1 MDMADARDG
10 ASAVLLANGDTLIA
24 GGSNSAGTLQTAD
37 IYQIDGSLT
46 AAATMVTARSR
57 HTATLLQDG
66 RVLVAGGD
74 SGGGAAT
81 NSAEIYDPGSD
92 TWNSV
97 GPLVSARFGH
107 TATLL
112 ADGRVAIIAGESN
125 GSPVAGIEV
134 FDPNTGLFTQPASL
148 NVARKDHAA
157 ALLADGRV
165 LVAGGFGVDA
175 QNNQIALSSV
185 EIFDPVTNA
194 VSAAANLNT
203 ARGRHSATVVLDG
216 FVVVAGG
223 SNGQADLSSIEI
235 YTPGTDA
242 WAVSAATLSVA
253 REGHVATLLPKNNS
267 VLISGGS
274 SNGTALQSAE
284 LFRPWA
290 GTVVSAGNL
299 NATRVAGTGS
309 PFGAEGLFLAAGGSG
324 SKTTEFFR
332 FATIKTDKADYA
344 PGTPVL
350 MSGTGYQPN
359 EVVGLNLKQDDGD
372 ADINVSVQADAAGN
386 ISYQGFAPDP
396 GDVGTH
402 FHLTAVGQTSGFQ
415 AQTVFKDAQI
425 FSVRFAGTGSGSVTG
440 SGFSCTDTAGVATGT
455 CDVGG
460 FNNKN
465 PINLT
470 AVTGGSIGGWAVT
483 AGDATVTSGCTSGST
498 TCNLQMGNQ
507 ASTVTLTINK
517 VSQSITFGA
526 LAGKIYGDA
535 DFTVSA
541 TASSGLAVSFS
552 SQTAGVCTVSAS
564 TVHIVTAGTCTIRA
578 SQAGDANHLA
588 APNVDQ
594 SFTVAQKSITATV
607 TANNKIYDATTT
619 ATQNTCS
626 LSGVLPAD
634 SANVTCSAGTLSFAD
649 KNVGTAKAV
658 SVSGISL
665 SGTAAANYQLS
676 STTASASANITARP
690 LTVTAITNTKI
701 YDGGVTA
708 AALPAITSGT
718 LQGSDTASFTE
729 TYDTKN
735 AGGSKTL
742 TPSGTVNDGNSGNNY
757 AYTFVNNTT
766 GTITARALTITAAPN
781 TKVYDGTTSAA
792 ALPTITTGA
801 LQGADTAGFVESYD
815 TKHVGTAK
823 TLTPSGTVNDG
834 NSGNN
839 YTYTFANN
847 SAGVITARP
856 LTVTASTNNKVYDGT
871 ASAASTP
878 TITTGTL
885 AAGDTATLTESY
897 DNKNAGTGK
906 SLVPAATIKD
916 AGSANVTSDYNLTFA
931 NDTTGIITP
940 RAITVTAASDSKIYD
955 ATTSSA
961 GVPTI
966 SAPGIAPGDTAAF
979 VQTFDTK
986 NAGTGKILTPSGS
999 VTDGNSGHN
1008 YAVTFAN
1015 NSAGVITPR
1024 PLTVTAAANTK
1035 IYDGTISAAA
1045 TPAITTGVL
1054 QGSDTAAFT
1063 ETYDTKNAGTGK
1075 TLTPSG
1081 TASDGNSGNNY
1092 SYTFV
1097 NSFTG
1102 VISTRPI
1109 TVTAA
1114 SDSKIY
1120 DATTASAGVPTISAP
1135 GIAPGDTAA
1144 FVQTFDT
1151 KNAGTG
1157 KILTPSGSVT
1167 DGNSGHNY
1175 AVTFANNSA
1184 GIITPRPLTVTAAAN
1199 TKVYDGTISA
1209 VATPAIT
1216 TGVLQGT
1223 DSASFSESYD
1233 TKHVGTAK
1241 TLTPSGTVSDGNS
1254 GNNYAYTFVN
1264 SSTGVISTRPITVTA
1279 ATDTKNYDGT
1289 TSSSATPTITGGSLA
1304 TGDTASFTQ
1313 VFDSRNAG
1321 ARTLTA
1327 SGSVS
1332 DGNSGNNYAVT
1343 FATASGTINK
1353 RAISV
1358 TAASDTKIY
1367 DSTTNSSATPAV
1379 GAPGIASGDTAAFIQ
1394 TFDNKNAGT
1403 GKTLTPSGA
1412 VSDGNGGNNYA
1423 VTFLVSAT
1431 GVISARPITVTASA
1445 NTKIYDGN
1453 TGAAASP
1460 LITSGTLQGP
1470 DTASFTEAYDTKN
1483 AGSGKTLTPAGTVND
1498 GNGGSNY
1505 NVTFAAVNTGVVN
1518 KRSLTVS
1525 ASADNKIYDGNANA
1539 TAHLTDDRV
1548 TGDALTDAYASAAF
1562 TDKNVGTAKAV
1573 NVTGINVT
1581 GADSGNY
1588 TFNSSASTTASI
1600 TPRDLTVTATAD
1612 NKIYDRTT
1620 NAVAHLADNRISGDI
1635 LTASYTTAA
1644 FADRNVGNGK
1654 TVTVSGISI
1663 SGVDAGNYNL
1673 TNAVASA
1680 LANITAR
1687 TVTPVVAAN
1696 NKVYDRLTTATLSSQ
1711 SVSGSIAPDVVG
1723 LTVTGAAFDT
1733 KNAGSGKTVTATGL
1747 SLNGADAGNYSLNG
1761 VNSATTTA
1769 DILQRPL
1776 NVTAA
1781 GVDRIYD
1788 GTTGAT
1794 VTLSDDR
1801 IAGDV
1806 LTDTYA
1812 TASFANKN
1820 VGNNKAVSVSGIAIS
1835 GLDAGNYSLNNT
1847 TASTTANI
1855 SPRTLTVSATGVSKV
1870 YDGTTAAAVTLADDR
1885 IAGDLLTDSYASAAF
1900 ADKSVANEKPISV
1913 SGISISGVDAG
1924 NYTFNSA
1931 ASTSA
1936 NITPRP
1942 LHISATGVSRVYDG
1956 TTVATVSLADDRVS
1970 GDAFS
1975 DSYTSASFADKNAAN
1990 AKPVSVIGIAIS
2002 GPDAGNYSA
2011 NTSAATTADIT
2022 PRPITVSATSDT
2034 KVYDATTSSIHT
2046 PGITTGSVAAGDSAA
2061 FTQAFDSKNAGART
2075 LIASGTV
2082 NDGNGGNNYSIS
2094 FATAAGSITQRP
2106 LTVTATATG
2115 KIYDGT
2121 TTASV
2126 TLSDN
2131 HLGGDSV
2138 SDAYASAAFSDKNVG
2153 TGKLVSVTGISLSG
2167 ADSGNYSLTSM
2178 TASTTADITART
2190 LTVSAHGIDK
2200 PYDGGTA
2207 ATVTLSDDRVSGDL
2221 VTDSYSTASFADKNV
2236 GAGKPVSVSG
2246 ISISGGDAANYALA
2260 STSATTSAAIN
2271 ARGLTVSAAG
2281 IGKIYDGTTT
2291 GSVTLSDNRVAGDTF
2306 NDSYVAASFSDR
2318 NAGTT
2323 KAIAVSGISIS
2334 GLDAG
2339 NYSLANTT
2347 ATASADISPLGLTIA
2362 AVTDSKVYDGT
2373 IASAGIPHVTPA
2385 LVSGDSGIF
2394 SQTFN
2399 NKNVGN
2405 SKLLV
2410 PAASITDG
2418 NGGNNY
2424 AVTLINNSTGV
2435 ITPRGLA
2442 VSASATDKV
2451 YDGTT
2456 SASVSLTDNR
2466 LSGDSFNIN
2475 FAGANFTDQNA
2486 GLGKTVTVSG
2496 ISLSGPDAGNYTP
2509 NTSATATASILQ
2521 RPITVTADSKTRIF
2535 GTPDPALTY
2544 QITSGSLVSGDSF
2557 TGSLTRVAGSTVG
2570 SYAISQGTLALSSNY
2585 LLSFIGSSF
2594 TIMPAAT
2601 TITLNPAANVTL
2613 GQATLPVSAIVHA
2626 VLPSTA
2632 SVNEGSVTFTLLQ
2645 GSSIVASTASATVSG
2660 GGASANLAV
2669 SALPVGSYTVQAT
2682 FNPPI
2687 TGANFTGSSS
2697 TTGVSAGVQY
2707 NICLLYDGTRSV
2719 KSGAT
2724 YPVKIY
2730 LCDINNRDV
2739 SASGIIIH
2747 ATSASMLSGWSGPPE
2762 DAGNSN
2768 PDLDFRYDSTLGPS
2782 GGYIFNL
2789 KTTGLGSGTYSLNF
2803 SAAGDPASHSVP
2815 FGVK

>member
-1 MDMADARDG
+1 M
-10 ASAVLLANGDTLIA
+10 
-24 GGSNSAGTLQTAD
+24 QTAD

-46 AAATMVTARSR
+46 AAATMATARSR

-74 SGGGAAT
+74 SGAGTAT

-107 TATLL
+107 SATLL
-112 ADGRVAIIAGESN
+112 ADGRVAIIGGESN
-125 GSPVAGIEV
+125 GAPVAGIEV
-134 FDPNTGLFTQPASL
+134 FDPNTGLFTQSAAL

-165 LVAGGFGVDA
+165 LVAGGFGADA
-175 QNNQIALSSV
+175 QNNQLALSSV

-223 SNGQADLSSIEI
+223 SNGQADLNSIEI

-242 WAVSAATLSVA
+242 WAVSAATLSTA
-253 REGHVATLLPKNNS
+253 RNGHVATLLAKNNS

-284 LFRPWA
+284 IFQPWT
-290 GTVVSAGNL
+290 GTVVSAGNM
-299 NATRVAGTGS
+299 NAARVFGTGLS
-309 PFGAEGLFLAAGGSG
+309 FGAEGLYLAAGGSD

-332 FATIKTDKADYA
+332 FATIKTNKDDYA

-386 ISYQGFAPDP
+386 ISYHGFAPDP

-415 AQTVFKDAQI
+415 AQTVFTDAQHVVI
-425 FSVRFAGTGSGSVTG
+425 LFAGNGSGTVTG
-440 SGFSCTDTAGVATGT
+440 SGFNCTDTAGVATGI

-470 AVTGGSIGGWAVT
+470 AVTGGSIGGWVVT

-507 ASTVTLTINK
+507 ATTVTLTINK
-517 VSQSITFGA
+517 VSQTITFGA

-552 SQTAGVCTVSAS
+552 SQTTGVCTVSAS
-564 TVHIVTAGTCTIRA
+564 TVHIVAAGGCTIRA
-578 SQAGDANHLA
+578 SQAGDSNHFA

-619 ATQNTCS
+619 ATQNACT

-634 SANVTCSAGTLSFAD
+634 SANVTCSAGTLTFAD
-649 KNVGTAKAV
+649 KNVGTAKVV

-690 LTVTAITNTKI
+690 LTVTATTNTKI
-701 YDGGVTA
+701 YDGGITA
-708 AALPAITSGT
+708 VALPAITTGA

-735 AGGSKTL
+735 
-742 TPSGTVNDGNSGNNY
+742 
-757 AYTFVNNTT
+757 
-766 GTITARALTITAAPN
+766 
-781 TKVYDGTTSAA
+781 
-792 ALPTITTGA
+792 
-801 LQGADTAGFVESYD
+801 
-815 TKHVGTAK
+815 
-823 TLTPSGTVNDG
+823 
-834 NSGNN
+834 
-839 YTYTFANN
+839 
-847 SAGVITARP
+847 
-856 LTVTASTNNKVYDGT
+856 
-871 ASAASTP
+871 
-878 TITTGTL
+878 
-885 AAGDTATLTESY
+885 
-897 DNKNAGTGK
+897 
-906 SLVPAATIKD
+906 
-916 AGSANVTSDYNLTFA
+916 
-931 NDTTGIITP
+931 
-940 RAITVTAASDSKIYD
+940 
-955 ATTSSA
+955 
-961 GVPTI
+961 
-966 SAPGIAPGDTAAF
+966 
-979 VQTFDTK
+979 
-986 NAGTGKILTPSGS
+986 
-999 VTDGNSGHN
+999 
-1008 YAVTFAN
+1008 
-1015 NSAGVITPR
+1015 
-1024 PLTVTAAANTK
+1024 
-1035 IYDGTISAAA
+1035 
-1045 TPAITTGVL
+1045 
-1054 QGSDTAAFT
+1054 
-1063 ETYDTKNAGTGK
+1063 
-1075 TLTPSG
+1075 
-1081 TASDGNSGNNY
+1081 
-1092 SYTFV
+1092 
-1097 NSFTG
+1097 
-1102 VISTRPI
+1102 
-1109 TVTAA
+1109 
-1114 SDSKIY
+1114 
-1120 DATTASAGVPTISAP
+1120 
-1135 GIAPGDTAA
+1135 
-1144 FVQTFDT
+1144 
-1151 KNAGTG
+1151 
-1157 KILTPSGSVT
+1157 
-1167 DGNSGHNY
+1167 
-1175 AVTFANNSA
+1175 
-1184 GIITPRPLTVTAAAN
+1184 
-1199 TKVYDGTISA
+1199 
-1209 VATPAIT
+1209 
-1216 TGVLQGT
+1216 
-1223 DSASFSESYD
+1223 
-1233 TKHVGTAK
+1233 VGTAK
-1241 TLTPSGTVSDGNS
+1241 TLTPSGTVSDGN
-1254 GNNYAYTFVN
+1254 
-1264 SSTGVISTRPITVTA
+1264 
-1279 ATDTKNYDGT
+1279 
-1289 TSSSATPTITGGSLA
+1289 
-1304 TGDTASFTQ
+1304 
-1313 VFDSRNAG
+1313 
-1321 ARTLTA
+1321 
-1327 SGSVS
+1327 
-1332 DGNSGNNYAVT
+1332 
-1343 FATASGTINK
+1343 
-1353 RAISV
+1353 
-1358 TAASDTKIY
+1358 
-1367 DSTTNSSATPAV
+1367 
-1379 GAPGIASGDTAAFIQ
+1379 
-1394 TFDNKNAGT
+1394 
-1403 GKTLTPSGA
+1403 
-1412 VSDGNGGNNYA
+1412 
-1423 VTFLVSAT
+1423 
-1431 GVISARPITVTASA
+1431 
-1445 NTKIYDGN
+1445 
-1453 TGAAASP
+1453 
-1460 LITSGTLQGP
+1460 
-1470 DTASFTEAYDTKN
+1470 
-1483 AGSGKTLTPAGTVND
+1483 
-1498 GNGGSNY
+1498 NY
-1505 NVTFAAVNTGVVN
+1505 NVTFAAVSTGIVN

-1525 ASADNKIYDGNANA
+1525 ATADNKIYDGTTNA

-1548 TGDALTDAYASAAF
+1548 TGDALTVAYGTAAF
-1562 TDKNVGTAKAV
+1562 IDKNVGNAKTV

-1588 TFNSSASTTASI
+1588 TFNSSATATANI

-1644 FADRNVGNGK
+1644 FADKNVGNGK

-1663 SGVDAGNYNL
+1663 SGLDAGNYNL

-1687 TVTPVVAAN
+1687 TVTPVIAAN

-1711 SVSGSIAPDVVG
+1711 SVSGFIPPDVVG
-1723 LTVTGAAFDT
+1723 LTVTAVAFDT

-1747 SLNGADAGNYSLNG
+1747 SLNGPDAGNYSLNG

-1769 DILQRPL
+1769 DITPRPL
-1776 NVTAA
+1776 NVTAT

-1788 GTTGAT
+1788 GTAGAS

-1801 IAGDV
+1801 IAGDI
-1806 LTDTYA
+1806 LTESYA

-1820 VGNNKAVSVSGIAIS
+1820 VGNNKPVSVSGIAIS
-1835 GLDAGNYSLNNT
+1835 GLDAGNYSLNST
-1847 TASTTANI
+1847 SASTTANI
-1855 SPRTLTVSATGVSKV
+1855 SPRSLTVSATGVSKV
-1870 YDGTTAAAVTLADDR
+1870 YDGTTAATVTLADDR
-1885 IAGDLLTDSYASAAF
+1885 IAGDLVTDSYASASF
-1900 ADKSVANEKPISV
+1900 TDKNVANGKPVSV
-1913 SGISISGVDAG
+1913 SGISISGADAG
-1924 NYTFNSA
+1924 NYTFNST
-1931 ASTSA
+1931 ASTFA

-1956 TTVATVSLADDRVS
+1956 TTVATVALSDDRVS
-1970 GDAFS
+1970 GDVFS

-1990 AKPVSVIGIAIS
+1990 AKPISVIGIAIS

-2011 NTSAATTADIT
+2011 NNSASTIADIT
-2022 PRPITVSATSDT
+2022 ARPITVSATSDT
-2034 KVYDATTSSIHT
+2034 KVYDATTSSSHT
-2046 PGITTGSVAAGDSAA
+2046 PAITAGSVAAGDSAA

-2075 LIASGTV
+2075 LIAGGSV

-2138 SDAYASAAFSDKNVG
+2138 SDTYASAAFSDKNVG

-2167 ADSGNYSLTSM
+2167 ADSGNYSLTST

-2207 ATVTLSDDRVSGDL
+2207 ATVTLSDDHVSGDL
-2221 VTDSYSTASFADKNV
+2221 ITDSYTTASFADKNV
-2236 GAGKPVSVSG
+2236 GVGKPVAVSG
-2246 ISISGGDAANYALA
+2246 ISISGADAANYALA
-2260 STSATTSAAIN
+2260 STSATTTAAIN
-2271 ARGLTVSAAG
+2271 ARSLTVSAAG

-2291 GSVTLSDNRVAGDTF
+2291 GSVTLSDNRIAGDTF
-2306 NDSYVAASFSDR
+2306 TDSYATALFSDR
-2318 NAGTT
+2318 NAGTS
-2323 KAIAVSGISIS
+2323 KPIAVSGISIS
-2334 GLDAG
+2334 GPDAG
-2339 NYSLANTT
+2339 NYSLANVT
-2347 ATASADISPLGLTIA
+2347 ATASADISPLGLTVA
-2362 AVTDSKVYDGT
+2362 AVTDSKIYDGT
-2373 IASAGIPHVTPA
+2373 ITSTGIPHVTPA

-2399 NKNVGN
+2399 NKNAGN

-2410 PAASITDG
+2410 PAAAITDG

-2424 AVTLINNSTGV
+2424 AVSLVNNNTGV

-2442 VSASATDKV
+2442 VSASASDKV

-2456 SASVSLTDNR
+2456 TASVSLTDNR

-2475 FAGANFTDQNA
+2475 FAGANFADQNA
-2486 GLGKTVTVSG
+2486 GLGKIVTVSG
-2496 ISLSGPDAGNYTP
+2496 ISLSGPDGGNYTP
-2509 NTSATATASILQ
+2509 NTTATATASILQ

-2557 TGSLTRVAGSTVG
+2557 TGNLVRAAGSTVG

-2585 LLSFIGSSF
+2585 MLSFLGSSF
-2594 TIMPAAT
+2594 TITPAAT
-2601 TITLNPAANVTL
+2601 TITLNPAATITL
-2613 GQATLPVSAIVHA
+2613 GQATLPVSATVHA

-2632 SVNEGSVTFTLLQ
+2632 LVGEGSVTFTLLQ
-2645 GSSIVASTASATVSG
+2645 GSTIVASATSATVSG
-2660 GGASANLAV
+2660 GGAGANLAV

-2682 FNPPI
+2682 FNPPTI
-2687 TGANFTGSSS
+2687 GANFTGSSS
-2697 TTGVSAGVQY
+2697 TAGVSASVQY
-2707 NICLLYDGTRSV
+2707 NVCLLYDVTKSV

-2724 YPVKIY
+2724 YPIKVY

-2739 SASGIIIH
+2739 SASGIVIH
-2747 ATSASMLSGWSGPPE
+2747 AISASMLSGWSGPPE

-2768 PDLDFRYDSTLGPS
+2768 PDLDFRYDPTLGPS

-2803 SAAGDPASHSVP
+2803 SAGGDAANHSVP

>member
-1 MDMADARDG
+1 MTRSLRVVVLLLCTLTIVSVLRASLPIVTTGQWTPAMDMADARDG

-24 GGSNSAGTLQTAD
+24 GGSNPAGTLQTAD

-46 AAATMVTARSR
+46 AAATMTTARSR

-74 SGGGAAT
+74 SGGGTAT
-81 NSAEIYDPGSD
+81 NSAEIYDPGSG

-112 ADGRVAIIAGESN
+112 ADGRVAIIGGENN

-134 FDPNTGLFTQPASL
+134 FDPNTDLFTQPASL
-148 NVARKDHAA
+148 NVARKGHAA
-157 ALLADGRV
+157 AMLADGRV

-216 FVVVAGG
+216 LVVVAGG
-223 SNGQADLSSIEI
+223 SNGQADLNSIEI
-235 YTPGTDA
+235 YTPATDA

-267 VLISGGS
+267 VLVSGGS

-284 LFRPWA
+284 IFRPWT

-309 PFGAEGLFLAAGGSG
+309 PFGAEGLYLAAGGSG

-332 FATIKTDKADYA
+332 FATIKTDKVDYA

-386 ISYQGFAPDP
+386 VSYQGFAPDP

-415 AQTVFKDAQI
+415 AQTVFTDAQPVVI
-425 FSVRFAGTGSGSVTG
+425 SFTGNGSGTITGTG
-440 SGFSCTDTAGVATGT
+440 FNCTDTAGVASGT
-455 CDVGG
+455 CSLN
-460 FNNKN
+460 FNNN
-465 PINLT
+465 NVVSLT
-470 AVTGGSIGGWAVT
+470 ATSGGSIGAWATTGV
-483 AGDATVTSGCTSGST
+483 TVTSGCTSGST
-498 TCNLQMGNQ
+498 TCTLKMG
-507 ASTVTLTINK
+507 TVAATVNLTIDK
-517 VSQSITFGA
+517 VSQTITFGA
-526 LAGKIYGDA
+526 LTGKIYGDA

-552 SQTAGVCTVSAS
+552 SQTTGVCTVSAS
-564 TVHIVTAGTCTIRA
+564 TVHIVAAGSCTIRA

-594 SFTVAQKSITATV
+594 SFTVAQKSITATL
-607 TANNKIYDATTT
+607 TANNKIYDATTA
-619 ATQNTCS
+619 ATQNTCT

-634 SANVTCSAGTLSFAD
+634 TANVTCSAGTLSFAD
-649 KNVGTAKAV
+649 KNVGTAKVV
-658 SVSGISL
+658 SVSAISL
-665 SGTAAANYQLS
+665 SGAAAANYQLS

-690 LTVTAITNTKI
+690 LTVTALTNTKI
-701 YDGGVTA
+701 YDGGVAA
-708 AALPAITSGT
+708 AALPAITTGV
-718 LQGSDTASFTE
+718 LQGSDTAGFTE

-735 AGGSKTL
+735 AGTGKTL
-742 TPSGTVNDGNSGNNY
+742 TPSGTVNDGNGGNNY

-766 GTITARALTITAAPN
+766 GTIAARALTITAAPN
-781 TKVYDGTTSAA
+781 TKIYDGTTSAA

-815 TKHVGTAK
+815 TKHVGTGK

-839 YTYTFANN
+839 YSYTFVNN
-847 SAGVITARP
+847 SNGVISTRP
-856 LTVTASTNNKVYDGT
+856 ITVTASTNNKVYDGT
-871 ASAASTP
+871 ASAASAP
-878 TITTGTL
+878 AITTGTL

-906 SLVPAATIKD
+906 TLVPAATIKD

-955 ATTSSA
+955 ATT
-961 GVPTI
+961 T
-966 SAPGIAPGDTAAF
+966 
-979 VQTFDTK
+979 
-986 NAGTGKILTPSGS
+986 
-999 VTDGNSGHN
+999 
-1008 YAVTFAN
+1008 
-1015 NSAGVITPR
+1015 
-1024 PLTVTAAANTK
+1024 
-1035 IYDGTISAAA
+1035 
-1045 TPAITTGVL
+1045 
-1054 QGSDTAAFT
+1054 
-1063 ETYDTKNAGTGK
+1063 
-1075 TLTPSG
+1075 
-1081 TASDGNSGNNY
+1081 
-1092 SYTFV
+1092 
-1097 NSFTG
+1097 
-1102 VISTRPI
+1102 
-1109 TVTAA
+1109 
-1114 SDSKIY
+1114 
-1120 DATTASAGVPTISAP
+1120 SAGVPTISAP

-1199 TKVYDGTISA
+1199 TKIYDGTISA
-1209 VATPAIT
+1209 AATPAIT
-1216 TGVLQGT
+1216 TGALQGADT
-1223 DSASFSESYD
+1223 AGFTETYD
-1233 TKHVGTAK
+1233 TKNAGTGK

-1254 GNNYAYTFVN
+1254 GNNYSYTFVN

-1279 ATDTKNYDGT
+1279 AIDTKNYDGT
-1289 TSSSATPTITGGSLA
+1289 TSSSAVPTVTSGSLA
-1304 TGDTASFTQ
+1304 TGDTGSFTQ
-1313 VFDSRNAG
+1313 LFDSRNAG

-1327 SGSVS
+1327 SGSVN

-1343 FATASGTINK
+1343 FATANGTINK

-1358 TAASDTKIY
+1358 TAASDAKIY
-1367 DSTTNSSATPAV
+1367 DSTNSSSATPTV
-1379 GAPGIASGDTAAFIQ
+1379 GAPGIASGDTAAFVQ

-1403 GKTLTPSGA
+1403 GKTLTPFGT
-1412 VSDGNGGNNYA
+1412 VNDGNGGNNYT
-1423 VTFLVSAT
+1423 VTFVPSAT

-1453 TGAAASP
+1453 TSAAASP
-1460 LITSGTLQGP
+1460 AITTGTLQGP
-1470 DTASFTEAYDTKN
+1470 DTASFSETYDTKN

-1498 GNGGSNY
+1498 ANGGNNY
-1505 NVTFAAVNTGVVN
+1505 NVTFAAVSTGVVN

-1525 ASADNKIYDGNANA
+1525 ASADSKIYDGNANA

-1548 TGDALTDAYASAAF
+1548 TGDALAVAYGTAAF
-1562 TDKNVGTAKAV
+1562 IDKNVGVAKTV
-1573 NVTGINVT
+1573 NVSGITVT

-1588 TFNSSASTTASI
+1588 TFNSSATATANI

-1620 NAVAHLADNRISGDI
+1620 SAVAHLADNRISGDI
-1635 LTASYTTAA
+1635 LTPSYTTAA

-1673 TNAVASA
+1673 TNSVTSA

-1696 NKVYDRLTTATLSSQ
+1696 NKVYDRLTTATLNSQ
-1711 SVSGSIAPDVVG
+1711 SVSGFIPPDVVG
-1723 LTVTGAAFDT
+1723 LTVTVAAFDT
-1733 KNAGSGKTVTATGL
+1733 KNAGSGKAVTATGL
-1747 SLNGADAGNYSLNG
+1747 SLNGADAANYSLNG

-1788 GTTGAT
+1788 GTTAAL

-1806 LTDTYA
+1806 LTESYA

-1820 VGNNKAVSVSGIAIS
+1820 VGNNKPVSVSGIAIS

-1855 SPRTLTVSATGVSKV
+1855 SPRSLTISATGVSKV
-1870 YDGTTAAAVTLADDR
+1870 YDGTTAATVTLADDR
-1885 IAGDLLTDSYASAAF
+1885 IAGDLLTDSYASASF
-1900 ADKSVANEKPISV
+1900 ADKNVANTKPVSV
-1913 SGISISGVDAG
+1913 SGISISGIDAG
-1924 NYTFNSA
+1924 NYTFNST
-1931 ASTSA
+1931 ASTFA

-1942 LHISATGVSRVYDG
+1942 LHISAAGVSRVYDG
-1956 TTVATVSLADDRVS
+1956 TTVATVTLADDRVS
-1970 GDAFS
+1970 GDVFS

-1990 AKPVSVIGIAIS
+1990 AKPVSVIGITIS

-2022 PRPITVSATSDT
+2022 ARPITVSATSDT
-2034 KVYDATTSSIHT
+2034 KVYDATTSSSHT
-2046 PGITTGSVAAGDSAA
+2046 PSITTGSVAVGDLTA

-2075 LIASGTV
+2075 LIASGSV

-2121 TTASV
+2121 TAASV

-2138 SDAYASAAFSDKNVG
+2138 SDSYASAAFSDKNVG

-2167 ADSGNYSLTSM
+2167 ADSGNYNLTNS
-2178 TASTTADITART
+2178 TASTTADIMART

-2200 PYDGGTA
+2200 PYDGGTT
-2207 ATVTLSDDRVSGDL
+2207 ATVTLSDDPVSGDL
-2221 VTDSYSTASFADKNV
+2221 VTDSYGAASFADKNV
-2236 GAGKPVSVSG
+2236 GPGKPVAVSG
-2246 ISISGGDAANYALA
+2246 ISINGADAANYALA

-2271 ARGLTVSAAG
+2271 ARSLTVSAAG
-2281 IGKIYDGTTT
+2281 IGKIYDGTIT

-2306 NDSYVAASFSDR
+2306 ADSYVAASFSDR
-2318 NAGTT
+2318 NAGTS

-2334 GLDAG
+2334 GPDAG

-2347 ATASADISPLGLTIA
+2347 ASANADISPLGVTIA
-2362 AVTDSKVYDGT
+2362 AVTDSKVYNGT
-2373 IASAGIPHVTPA
+2373 ILSSGIPHVTPA

-2410 PAASITDG
+2410 PAATITDG

-2424 AVTLINNSTGV
+2424 AVTLVNNSTGV

-2442 VSASATDKV
+2442 VSASASDKV

-2466 LSGDSFNIN
+2466 LSGDSFSIN
-2475 FAGANFTDQNA
+2475 FAAANFADQNA
-2486 GLGKTVTVSG
+2486 GIGKTVTVSG

-2509 NTSATATASILQ
+2509 NTSAIATASILQ
-2521 RPITVTADSKTRIF
+2521 RPVTVTADSKTRIY

-2557 TGSLTRVAGSTVG
+2557 TGNLVRVSGSTVG

-2585 LLSFIGSSF
+2585 ILNFIGSNF
-2594 TIMPAAT
+2594 TITPAAT
-2601 TITLNPAANVTL
+2601 TITLNPAATITL
-2613 GQATLPVSAIVHA
+2613 GQSTLPVSATVHA

-2632 SVNEGSVTFTLLQ
+2632 PVSEGFVTFTLLQ
-2645 GSSIVASTASATVSG
+2645 GSTIVASATSATVSA

-2669 SALPVGSYTVQAT
+2669 STLPVGSYTVQAT
-2682 FNPPI
+2682 FNPP
-2687 TGANFTGSSS
+2687 TVGANFTGSSS

-2707 NICLLYDGTRSV
+2707 NICLLYDGTKSV

-2730 LCDINNRDV
+2730 LCDVNGRDV

-2747 ATSASMLSGWSGPPE
+2747 AISASMLSGWSGPPE

-2768 PDLDFRYDSTLGPS
+2768 PDLDFRYDQTLGPS